1 MAPCKGIR
9 VPGEKDCANAT
20 SIIMPP
26 PTLKIDVNKEVT
38 KDSAAKILMNSKD
51 I

>member
-1 MAPCKGIR
+1 MR

-20 SIIMPP
+20 SIIIPP
-26 PTLKIDVNKEVT
+26 PTLNIEVSKEVA
-38 KDSAAKILMNSKD
+38 KDNAAKKIMNSKG